1 MGPPR
6 SWWLYQGAHCTGPG
20 DTRLLTSPHA
30 ALKMRIPPAAKVPAP
45 CHPGLC
51 SGATGSPH
59 EGSKKH
65 SFPTLSVFFPLSIIL
80 VHWVTLRRF
89 FLLCLTKIFLAA
101 TWTVSY
107 SPLFHPGGAGFGGQS
122 LPAQHPGRLHLH
134 IQVSLGMRV
143 VSEAGRPGALTYL
156 RGGGRDQE
164 GRGKGEGTAGQ
175 GPWRWGRKET
185 EKP

>member
-1 MGPPR
+1 MAVSGRTLHWPRGYPPPDIPTCGFENEDPTCSQGACPLPPR
-6 SWWLYQGAHCTGPG
+6 PLFWSHWFPLRGVKE
-20 DTRLLTSPHA
+20 
-30 ALKMRIPPAAKVPAP
+30 AL
-45 CHPGLC
+45 
-51 SGATGSPH
+51 
-59 EGSKKH
+59 
-65 SFPTLSVFFPLSIIL
+65 FPTLSVFFPLSIIL

-143 VSEAGRPGALTYL
+143 MSEAGRPGALTYL